1 LRARFGQLLVASI
14 ATAVVDIPQDF
25 RAEIQSAIDIAPR
38 DKHDHRHDDFQ
49 QPTPDASISHSS
61 RMTAML
67 YADSA
72 LSDFHGRP
80 TKDFVADLRE
90 EAGPQWSSLI
100 TDLFDKITVFD
111 DRVTDATSKKRPDG
125 KYDVILKVHT
135 AKVHMDGLGKETRA
149 KFDLPIDIG
158 VFAKAAS
165 GRERDEKVLYLAKRN
180 VADGDSTVTVTVDSE
195 PYEAGIDPMNKLVD
209 RDLDDNRKKVDL
221 Q

>member
-1 LRARFGQLLVASI
+1 
-14 ATAVVDIPQDF
+14 
-25 RAEIQSAIDIAPR
+25 
-38 DKHDHRHDDFQ
+38 
-49 QPTPDASISHSS
+49 
-61 RMTAML
+61 ML